1 MDQIKIGKFISE
13 LRKSKNMTQQQL
25 AEKIGVSFKTV
36 SKWETGRGMP
46 ELSTLKPLSDELG
59 ITINE
64 LLNGEKIKKEE
75 YLNKLEENM
84 IATIDYSDKKINEKD
99 KNIGIFLLIIGLL
112 ISLTAVSIFSSES
125 SWSSI
130 YSVIGSIVSLIG
142 FSKIIKKLSYIK
154 RVILNFS
161 FFAIFIALLFILD
174 FTNVT
179 INHQPPRF
187 SLTKVT
193 TDKVIAYTTPFYNV
207 YRINVDTKNEYYII
221 DTNKQYN
228 IDTIPI
234 SPFNRE
240 RSGIDNIT
248 KYSNKYIG
256 NNSNDGALIN
266 SLPLSEY
273 GFVFEIDSENLGLI
287 VDYHITDWYI
297 NDEELYLEKC
307 LIYNSVSIFSLIENT
322 QYIEYNF
329 TGNSYKITREAIEK
343 NYPNYDEIFIDNK
356 IDKDSFNKFVENKM
370 NDNAFVKETFEK
382 MFKEA
387 TNRNNL

>member
-1 MDQIKIGKFISE
+1 MDQIKIGKFIAE

-25 AEKIGVSFKTV
+25 TEKIGVSFKTV

-112 ISLTAVSIFSSES
+112 ISLAAVSIFSSES

-130 YSVIGSIVSLIG
+130 YSVLGSIISLIG

-154 RVILNFS
+154 KVILNFS
-161 FFAIFIALLFILD
+161 FFAIFIALLLMLD
-174 FTNVT
+174 FANVT

-221 DTNKQYN
+221 DTKKQYN

-248 KYSNKYIG
+248 KYCNKYVG

-273 GFVFEIDSENLGLI
+273 GFVFEIDTENLGLI

-297 NDEELYLEKC
+297 NDEKLYLEKC
-307 LIYNSVSIFSLIENT
+307 LIYNSVSIFSLIENI

-329 TGNSYKITREAIEK
+329 TGNSYKITREIIEK
-343 NYPNYDEIFIDNK
+343 NYPNYDDIFIDNK
-356 IDKDSFNKFVENKM
+356 IDKDSFNRLVENKM
-370 NDNAFVKETFEK
+370 NDNEFVKETFEK
-382 MFKEA
+382 LFNE
-387 TNRNNL
+387 NS

>member
-1 MDQIKIGKFISE
+1 MDQIKIGKFIAE

-36 SKWETGRGMP
+36 SKWETGRGLP

-84 IATIDYSDKKINEKD
+84 IATIDYSDKKINEKE
-99 KNIGIFLLIIGLL
+99 KNIGIILLVIGLL
-112 ISLTAVSIFSSES
+112 ISLTSVSIFSAES
-125 SWSSI
+125 SWSSA
-130 YSVIGSIVSLIG
+130 YSVLGGIISLIG
-142 FSKIIKKLSYIK
+142 FSKIIKKLSYTK
-154 RVILNFS
+154 RLILNFS
-161 FFAIFIALLFILD
+161 FFAIFIVLLFILD
-174 FTNVT
+174 FANVT

-187 SLTKVT
+187 SLET
-193 TDKVIAYTTPFYNV
+193 TNNNKIITYVTPFYNV
-207 YRINVDTKNEYYII
+207 YRINANTKNEYYII
-221 DTNKQYN
+221 DTKKQYN

-240 RSGIDNIT
+240 RSGIDNII
-248 KYSNKYIG
+248 KYENKYVG

-273 GFVFEIDSENLGLI
+273 GYVFEIDSENLGLTI
-287 VDYHITDWYI
+287 DYHITDWYI

-329 TGNSYKITREAIEK
+329 TGNSYKITRKTIEN
-343 NYPNYDEIFIDNK
+343 NYPNYFNIFINNQ
-356 IDKDSFNKFVENKM
+356 IDKDSFNKFVEDKM
-370 NDNAFVKETFEK
+370 NDNEFVKETFEK
-382 MFKEA
+382 LFNENM
-387 TNRNNL
+387 

>member
-64 LLNGEKIKKEE
+64 LLNGEKIKEEE

-84 IATIDYSDKKINEKD
+84 IATIDYSDKKLNEKD

-112 ISLTAVSIFSSES
+112 ISLAAVSIFSSES

-130 YSVIGSIVSLIG
+130 YSVLGSIISLIG

-193 TDKVIAYTTPFYNV
+193 TDKVITYTTPFYNV

-221 DTNKQYN
+221 DTKKQYN
-228 IDTIPI
+228 IATIPI

-248 KYSNKYIG
+248 KYCNKYVG

-329 TGNSYKITREAIEK
+329 TGNSYKITRETIEK
-343 NYPNYDEIFIDNK
+343 NYPNYDDIFIDNK
-356 IDKDSFNKFVENKM
+356 IDKDSFNRLVENKM
-370 NDNAFVKETFEK
+370 NDNEFVKETFEK
-382 MFKEA
+382 MFDET
-387 TNRNNL
+387 TN

>member
-1 MDQIKIGKFISE
+1 MNQIKIGKFIAE

-99 KNIGIFLLIIGLL
+99 KNIGIFLLIIGIL
-112 ISLTAVSIFSSES
+112 ISLTAVSIFSSDN

-130 YSVIGSIVSLIG
+130 YSVLGSIVSLIG

-193 TDKVIAYTTPFYNV
+193 TDKVITYTTPFYNV

-221 DTNKQYN
+221 DTKKQYN

-248 KYSNKYIG
+248 KYCNKYVG

-329 TGNSYKITREAIEK
+329 TGNSYKITREIIEK
-343 NYPNYDEIFIDNK
+343 NYPNYDEIFINNK

-370 NDNAFVKETFEK
+370 NDNAFVKETFGKLFNE
-382 MFKEA
+382 
-387 TNRNNL
+387 NS

>member
-1 MDQIKIGKFISE
+1 MDQIKIGKFIAE

-36 SKWETGRGMP
+36 SKWETGRGLP

-84 IATIDYSDKKINEKD
+84 IATIDYSDKKINEKE
-99 KNIGIFLLIIGLL
+99 KNIGIILLVIGLL
-112 ISLTAVSIFSSES
+112 ISLTAVSIFSAES
-125 SWSSI
+125 SWSSA
-130 YSVIGSIVSLIG
+130 YSVLGGIISLIG
-142 FSKIIKKLSYIK
+142 FSKIIKKLSYTK
-154 RVILNFS
+154 RLILNFS
-161 FFAIFIALLFILD
+161 FFAIFIVLLFILD
-174 FTNVT
+174 FANVT

-187 SLTKVT
+187 SLET
-193 TDKVIAYTTPFYNV
+193 TTNDKITTYVTPFYNV
-207 YRINVDTKNEYYII
+207 YRINANTKNEYYII
-221 DTNKQYN
+221 DTKKQYN

-240 RSGIDNIT
+240 RSGIDNII
-248 KYSNKYIG
+248 KYENKYVG

-266 SLPLSEY
+266 SLPLFEY
-273 GFVFEIDSENLGLI
+273 GYVFEIDSENLGLTI
-287 VDYHITDWYI
+287 DYHITDWYI

-322 QYIEYNF
+322 QYIKYNF
-329 TGNSYKITREAIEK
+329 TGNSYKITRETIEK
-343 NYPNYDEIFIDNK
+343 NYPNYFDIFINNK
-356 IDKDSFNKFVENKM
+356 IDKDSFNKFVEDKM
-370 NDNAFVKETFEK
+370 NDNEFVKATFD
-382 MFKEA
+382 
-387 TNRNNL
+387 

>member
-1 MDQIKIGKFISE
+1 MDQIKIGKFIAE

-25 AEKIGVSFKTV
+25 AEKIGVSSKTV

-112 ISLTAVSIFSSES
+112 ISFTAVSIFSSES

-130 YSVIGSIVSLIG
+130 YSVLGSIVSLIG

-174 FTNVT
+174 FANVT

-193 TDKVIAYTTPFYNV
+193 TDKVITYTTPFYNV

-221 DTNKQYN
+221 DTKKQYN
-228 IDTIPI
+228 TDTIPI

-240 RSGIDNIT
+240 ISGIDNIT
-248 KYSNKYIG
+248 KYCNKYVG
-256 NNSNDGALIN
+256 NNSNDGDLIN

-329 TGNSYKITREAIEK
+329 TGNSYKITRETMEK
-343 NYPNYDEIFIDNK
+343 NYPNYDDIFIDNK
-356 IDKDSFNKFVENKM
+356 IDKDSFNRLVENKM
-370 NDNAFVKETFEK
+370 NDNEFVKETFEK
-382 MFKEA
+382 MFDET
-387 TNRNNL
+387 TNKN

>member
-1 MDQIKIGKFISE
+1 MDQIKIGKFIAE

-99 KNIGIFLLIIGLL
+99 KNIGIFLLIIGIL
-112 ISLTAVSIFSSES
+112 ISLTAVSIFSSDS

-130 YSVIGSIVSLIG
+130 YSVLGSIVSLIG

-161 FFAIFIALLFILD
+161 FFAIFITLLFILD
-174 FTNVT
+174 FANVT

-193 TDKVIAYTTPFYNV
+193 TDKVITYTTPFYNV

-221 DTNKQYN
+221 DTKKQYN

-248 KYSNKYIG
+248 KYCNKYVG

-329 TGNSYKITREAIEK
+329 TGNSYKITRETIEK
-343 NYPNYDEIFIDNK
+343 NYPNYDDIFIDNK
-356 IDKDSFNKFVENKM
+356 IDKDSFNRLVENKM
-370 NDNAFVKETFEK
+370 NDNEFVKETFEK
-382 MFKEA
+382 MFDET
-387 TNRNNL
+387 TNKN

>member
-1 MDQIKIGKFISE
+1 MNQIKIGKFIAE

-99 KNIGIFLLIIGLL
+99 KNIGIFLLIIGIL
-112 ISLTAVSIFSSES
+112 ISLTAVSIFSSDN

-130 YSVIGSIVSLIG
+130 YSVLGSIVSLIG

-193 TDKVIAYTTPFYNV
+193 TDKVITYTTPFYNV

-221 DTNKQYN
+221 DTKKQYN

-248 KYSNKYIG
+248 KYCNKYVG

-329 TGNSYKITREAIEK
+329 TGNSYKITREIIEK
-343 NYPNYDEIFIDNK
+343 NYPNYDDIFIDNK
-356 IDKDSFNKFVENKM
+356 IDKDSFNRLVENKM
-370 NDNAFVKETFEK
+370 NDNEFVKETFGKLFNE
-382 MFKEA
+382 
-387 TNRNNL
+387 NS

>member
-1 MDQIKIGKFISE
+1 MNQIKIGKFISE

-25 AEKIGVSFKTV
+25 AEKIGVSSKTV

-84 IATIDYSDKKINEKD
+84 IATIDYSDKKLSEKN

-112 ISLTAVSIFSSES
+112 ISFTAVSIFSSES

-161 FFAIFIALLFILD
+161 FFAIFITLLFILD
-174 FTNVT
+174 FANVT

-193 TDKVIAYTTPFYNV
+193 TDKVITYTTPFYNV

-221 DTNKQYN
+221 DTKKQYN

-248 KYSNKYIG
+248 KYCNKYVG

-297 NDEELYLEKC
+297 NDEKLYLEKC

-329 TGNSYKITREAIEK
+329 TGNSYKITRETMEK
-343 NYPNYDEIFIDNK
+343 NYPNYDDIFIDNK
-356 IDKDSFNKFVENKM
+356 IDKDSFNRLVENKM
-370 NDNAFVKETFEK
+370 NDNEFVNKTFEK
-382 MFKEA
+382 LFNEK
-387 TNRNNL
+387 TNKN

>member
-174 FTNVT
+174 FANVT

-193 TDKVIAYTTPFYNV
+193 TDKVITYTTPFYNV

-322 QYIEYNF
+322 QNIEYNF

>member
-112 ISLTAVSIFSSES
+112 ISLAAVSIFSSES

-130 YSVIGSIVSLIG
+130 YSVLGSIISLIG

-193 TDKVIAYTTPFYNV
+193 TDKVITYTTPFYNV

-221 DTNKQYN
+221 DTKKQYN

-248 KYSNKYIG
+248 KYCNKYVG

-329 TGNSYKITREAIEK
+329 TGNSYKITRETIEK
-343 NYPNYDEIFIDNK
+343 NYPNYDDIFIDNK
-356 IDKDSFNKFVENKM
+356 IDKDSFNRLVENKM
-370 NDNAFVKETFEK
+370 NDNEFVNKTFEK
-382 MFKEA
+382 MFDET
-387 TNRNNL
+387 TNKN

>member
-1 MDQIKIGKFISE
+1 MNQIKIGKFIAE

-64 LLNGEKIKKEE
+64 LLNGEKIKEEE

-84 IATIDYSDKKINEKD
+84 IATIDYSDKKLNEKD

-112 ISLTAVSIFSSES
+112 ISLAAVSIFSSES

-130 YSVIGSIVSLIG
+130 YSVLGSIISLIG

-161 FFAIFIALLFILD
+161 FFATFIALLFILD

-193 TDKVIAYTTPFYNV
+193 TDKVITYTTPFYNV

-221 DTNKQYN
+221 DTKKQYN

-248 KYSNKYIG
+248 KYCNKYIG

-307 LIYNSVSIFSLIENT
+307 LIYNSVSIFSLIENI

-329 TGNSYKITREAIEK
+329 TGNSYKITREIIEK
-343 NYPNYDEIFIDNK
+343 NYPNYDDIFIDNK
-356 IDKDSFNKFVENKM
+356 IDKDSFNRLVENKM
-370 NDNAFVKETFEK
+370 NDNEFVKETFGKLFNE
-382 MFKEA
+382 
-387 TNRNNL
+387 NS

>member
-1 MDQIKIGKFISE
+1 MNQIKIGKFIAE

-99 KNIGIFLLIIGLL
+99 KNIGIFLLIIGIL
-112 ISLTAVSIFSSES
+112 ISLTAVSIFSSDN

-130 YSVIGSIVSLIG
+130 YSVLGSIVSLIG

-161 FFAIFIALLFILD
+161 FFATFIALLFILD

-193 TDKVIAYTTPFYNV
+193 TDKVITYTTPFYNV

-221 DTNKQYN
+221 DTKKQYN

-248 KYSNKYIG
+248 KYCNKYIG

-307 LIYNSVSIFSLIENT
+307 LIYNSVSIFSLIENI

-329 TGNSYKITREAIEK
+329 TGNSYKITREIIEK
-343 NYPNYDEIFIDNK
+343 NYPNYDDIFIDNK
-356 IDKDSFNKFVENKM
+356 IDKDSFNRLVENKM
-370 NDNAFVKETFEK
+370 NDNEFVKETFGKLFNE
-382 MFKEA
+382 
-387 TNRNNL
+387 NS